1 MSPEEL
7 AQFFH
12 ETYERLSGQGR
23 PWSELGDDNKATL
36 IDAMR
41 EVLNKLYGEDFV
53 KWQEAS
59 KTIYN
64 EYLLKRDKELVE
76 LFRICACGHTV
87 SEHIKLP
94 APDGTPLLL
103 CTVTV
108 ECGDALVPT
117 SSLTRCS
124 VPAEVA

>member
-59 KTIYN
+59 KSIYT
-64 EYLLKRDKELVE
+64 EYLLKRNAELAE
-76 LFRICACGHTV
+76 QFRVCHCGHPV
-87 SEHIKLP
+87 MEHIKLP
-94 APDGTPLLL
+94 APNGTPLLM
-103 CTVTV
+103 CTVGA
-108 ECGDALVPT
+108 ECGDVDITPMP
-117 SSLTRCS
+117 RCS
-124 VPAEVA
+124 VPTEVAS